1 MRRAA
6 VLVSAGLPRCWRRAA
21 SAQND
26 RPRNLILFVP
36 DGLRGRIVTPQ
47 TAPTMAEV
55 RDKGVNFKN
64 SHSLFP
70 TFTTANASAM
80 ATGHHLG
87 DTGDFSNTI
96 YTGYPVE
103 AAGGTVTP
111 FLESDPVLRDV
122 DEHFGGDYLNE
133 ETVLKMAR
141 AKGYSTAAMGKLG
154 PTLIFDH
161 TDKIGADGLHSIV
174 IDDATGSKNGVPLSQ
189 EMQAALTKAGLP
201 LVTPSRGESAK
212 AGDAKT
218 PGTLVPNTAQQAYF
232 ADVATKVV
240 LPMFK
245 ARNKPFVLVFWSRD
259 PDGSQHNNGDS
270 LNTVTPGINGPTSI
284 AGIHNADDNLAQLR
298 KALDDLGLAAST
310 NIIISSDHGFSTI
323 SKESK
328 SSPAAKASYDDTPKD
343 FLPMGFLAIDL
354 AKALDLPLFDP
365 NDKNAR
371 VADNAHPKA
380 GNGLLGNDP
389 DKPDLVVANNGGS
402 DLIYLPNKD
411 KKLAARTI
419 KALLEQDYVSGLFVD
434 DKLGRFP
441 GTLEM
446 SQLGLKGK
454 AVTPTPSIVVNFRS
468 YTTGCDEPTNCSV
481 EVADTVLRQGQGMHG
496 SFGRGDTMNF
506 TAAIGPDF
514 KAGYVDPLPVSNAD
528 VGMTIAQLMGL
539 HTAAAGGLIGRVMSE
554 ALPNGII
561 PKAADGNDHLQAG
574 SQRTADDRE
583 VPARAVAT
591 LFRCGGISGANGRPR
606 SRRRQTKNGGE
617 ITPPSQL
624 CRFPG
629 DGYIPMS
636 NTFGRCASGNAAA
649 PTMVATILIRVRLLR
664 CLPRIW
670 LAIHSSISVSTSTA
684 RSAPS
689 FRSRCPATA
698 QRCAAA
704 PASRT
709 RRPRDARLPW
719 PTGRRNVRR
728 RCARRR
734 HR

>member
-1 MRRAA
+1 MPTIRFFEEISMRRS
-6 VLVSAGLPRCWRRAA
+6 VVMLSAGLTLL
-21 SAQND
+21 SAGTAFAQSNT
-26 RPRNLILFVP
+26 PHNLILFVP
-36 DGLRGRIVTPQ
+36 DGLRGRIVTPE
-47 TAPTMAEV
+47 TAPAMADL
-55 RDKGVNFKN
+55 RDKGVNFRN

-80 ATGHHLG
+80 ATGHYLG

-96 YTGYPVE
+96 YTGFSSVP
-103 AAGGTVTP
+103 AGDTVVP
-111 FLESDPVLRDV
+111 FLENDAVLHDA

-141 AKGYSTAAMGKLG
+141 AKGYSTAAIGKLG

-161 TDKIGADGLHSIV
+161 TDKIGADGQHSIV
-174 IDDATGSKNGVPLSQ
+174 VDDATGSKAGVPLSP
-189 EMQAALTKAGLP
+189 EMQSALTKAALP
-201 LVTPSRGESAK
+201 LTTPSRGDNGK
-212 AGDAKT
+212 IGDAKT

-270 LNTVTPGINGPTSI
+270 LNTVTPGINGPTSM
-284 AGIHNADDNLAQLR
+284 AGIKNADDNLAQLR

-310 NIIISSDHGFSTI
+310 NIIVSSDHGFSTI

-328 SSPAAKASYDDTPKD
+328 PSPSAKVSYDDTPKD

-365 NDKNAR
+365 NDKNAK
-371 VADNAHPKA
+371 VADHTHTKA

-389 DKPDLVVANNGGS
+389 DKPDLVVADNGGS

-454 AVTPTPSIVVNFRS
+454 AVTPNPSIVVNFRS
-468 YTTGCDEPTNCSV
+468 YTTGCDEPPNCSV

-496 SFGRGDTMNF
+496 TFGRGDTLNF

-514 KAGYVDPLPVSNAD
+514 KAGYVDPLPADNAD

-539 HTAAAGGLIGRVMSE
+539 RTAANGGLTGRVMSE

-561 PKAADGNDHLQAG
+561 PKAADGTITSKPAANGLRTVVKYQRVL
-574 SQRTADDRE
+574 SQRYFDA
-583 VPARAVAT
+583 A
-591 LFRCGGISGANGRPR
+591 G
-606 SRRRQTKNGGE
+606 
-617 ITPPSQL
+617 
-624 CRFPG
+624 FPG
-629 DGYIPMS
+629 RTVGLHAEGDKQK
-636 NTFGRCASGNAAA
+636 
-649 PTMVATILIRVRLLR
+649 
-664 CLPRIW
+664 
-670 LAIHSSISVSTSTA
+670 TA
-684 RSAPS
+684 
-689 FRSRCPATA
+689 
-698 QRCAAA
+698 
-704 PASRT
+704 
-709 RRPRDARLPW
+709 
-719 PTGRRNVRR
+719 GK
-728 RCARRR
+728 
-734 HR
+734 